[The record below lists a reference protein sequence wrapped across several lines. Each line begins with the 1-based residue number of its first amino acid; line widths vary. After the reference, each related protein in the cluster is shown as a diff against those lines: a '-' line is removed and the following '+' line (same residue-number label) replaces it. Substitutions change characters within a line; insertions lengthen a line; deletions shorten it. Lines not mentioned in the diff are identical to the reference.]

1 MLQDEWEEIVP
12 IPQLRFKGH
21 PPLGVNATAQALI
34 DEYGRDGFKGHPPLG
49 VNATKQRL
57 RLTHQRTVWF
67 QRAPTLG
74 GECYRARWRRFGG
87 HRYPVSKGTHPWG

>member
-49 VNATKQRL
+49 VNAT
-57 RLTHQRTVWF
+57 V
-67 QRAPTLG
+67 
-74 GECYRARWRRFGG
+74 
-87 HRYPVSKGTHPWG
+87 